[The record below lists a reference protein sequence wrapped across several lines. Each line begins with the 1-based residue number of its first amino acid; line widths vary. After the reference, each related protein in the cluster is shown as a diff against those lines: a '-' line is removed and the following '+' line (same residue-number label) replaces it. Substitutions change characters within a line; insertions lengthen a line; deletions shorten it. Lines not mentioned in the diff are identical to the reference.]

1 MKFRYG
7 LVFWCAGVYAASA
20 QSASFGADWLKLIKA
35 APAVQTEWATRYEHG
50 EGVAQD
56 YGRAMQLYCAAAR
69 RGHAPA
75 QYQLGWMFANGRGVA
90 RDDAQAAA
98 WFRLAAAKGDAF
110 AKQMLVRVG
119 DPTKAKRA
127 ACAEPADPTRRPPPP
142 QLAVRRGPP
151 SPERA
156 RVEAL
161 VTRMAPNYG
170 LQPSLVLAVIE
181 AESAYNS
188 QARSVKDAQGLM
200 QLIPQT
206 AQRFGV
212 QDPYDPVQ
220 NLHGGMAYLRWLLAY
235 FRGDVRLTLA
245 GYNAGEGA
253 VLRYGGV
260 PPYAE
265 TRAYVEKITR
275 AYGQLAHPPVAPVTQ
290 PAPLVRSPFAPTV
303 SATPIPP
310 WVDAVRNTALK
321 PVVQASDR
329 PADQAANSRA
339 PALPTAAR

>member
-1 MKFRYG
+1 MNCIHSMRDSMRLHYFLIVG
-7 LVFWCAGVYAASA
+7 LVGFYGAGARAASPGT
-20 QSASFGADWLKLIKA
+20 SWLALIKA
-35 APAVQTEWATRYEHG
+35 PPAIQTEWATRFEHG

-75 QYQLGWMFANGRGVA
+75 QYQLGWMFANGRGVT
-90 RDDAQAAA
+90 RNDLQAAA
-98 WFRLAAAKGDAF
+98 WFRLAALKGDAP
-110 AKQMLVRVG
+110 AQRMLARLGDLPKGRRATCAEPV
-119 DPTKAKRA
+119 DPTIRPVPTVQLAAVRRAPPSAKRA
-127 ACAEPADPTRRPPPP
+127 
-142 QLAVRRGPP
+142 Q
-151 SPERA
+151 
-156 RVEAL
+156 VEAL
-161 VTRMAPNYG
+161 VARLAPNYG

-181 AESAYNS
+181 AESGFNN
-188 QARSVKDAQGLM
+188 QARSIKDAQGLM

-275 AYGQLAHPPVAPVTQ
+275 AYGQLSHPPVAPVTR
-290 PAPLVRSPFAPTV
+290 PAPFAQNASASPAVVSTTV
-303 SATPIPP
+303 
-310 WVDAVRNTALK
+310 
-321 PVVQASDR
+321 
-329 PADQAANSRA
+329 
-339 PALPTAAR
+339 PALWPSGVMGQFGGR